1 MIRNP
6 VANLSFRHHIV
17 PLEIY
22 AAAPFGEDTM
32 SRRFLKMEVTSSL
45 FILALVI
52 SLASCHQKTEAPSAK
67 VFGTPE
73 EAGDAVLASAKSG
86 NQDELI
92 AIFGPDSKG
101 LLTSGDPVQDKNT
114 VQAFIAAYTVMHRW
128 RKMKDGSQTLMIGSD
143 NFPLAIPLKKNAA
156 GQWFFDTAAGKDEM
170 LNRRI
175 GRNELAV
182 INVCKGLVYA
192 EAEYHRALR
201 DGSTTPQYAL
211 KFLSD
216 PGRQNGLY
224 WKSENG
230 QPESPLGP
238 AVTLATTQ
246 GYSAAG
252 ANGPIPFHGYFFRM
266 LTGQTDKAPGGARD
280 YIVDGK
286 MVKGYAFVAYP
297 AEYGNSGITTFIT
310 NQDGLLLQRD
320 LGPDTAK
327 IATAMT
333 KYDPDN
339 NWDPIPEPGGLQ

>member
-1 MIRNP
+1 
-6 VANLSFRHHIV
+6 
-17 PLEIY
+17 
-22 AAAPFGEDTM
+22 M
-32 SRRFLKMEVTSSL
+32 SRRFLRMQVTSSL

-52 SLASCHQKTEAPSAK
+52 SLASCHQKTEAPSVKA
-67 VFGTPE
+67 FATPE

-86 NQDELI
+86 NQDDLI
-92 AIFGPDSKG
+92 AIFGPDSKE

-128 RKMKDGSQTLMIGSD
+128 RKMKDGSETLMIGSD

-182 INVCKGLVYA
+182 INVCQGLVYA
-192 EAEYHRALR
+192 QAEYHRVLR
-201 DGSTTPQYAL
+201 NGSTTPQYAI

-216 PGRQNGLY
+216 PGKQNGLY

-238 AVTLATTQ
+238 AVTQAAAQ
-246 GYSAAG
+246 GYTADG
-252 ANGPIPFHGYFFRM
+252 KGQTPFHGYFFRM
-266 LTGQTDKAPGGARD
+266 LTGQTDKAPGGAKD

-297 AEYGNSGITTFIT
+297 AVYGNSGIMTFIT
-310 NQDGLLLQRD
+310 NQDGLLLQKD
-320 LGPDTAK
+320 LGADTAK
-327 IATAMT
+327 TVTAMT
-333 KYDPDN
+333 KYDPDTG
-339 NWDPIPEPGGLQ
+339 WDPIPEP

>member
-1 MIRNP
+1 
-6 VANLSFRHHIV
+6 
-17 PLEIY
+17 
-22 AAAPFGEDTM
+22 M
-32 SRRFLKMEVTSSL
+32 SRKLLRMEVTSSL

-52 SLASCHQKTEAPSAK
+52 SLASCHQKTEAPSVKA
-67 VFGTPE
+67 FATPE

-86 NQDELI
+86 NQDDLI
-92 AIFGPDSKG
+92 AIFGPESKE

-128 RKMKDGSQTLMIGSD
+128 RKMKDGGETLFIGSD
-143 NFPLAIPLKKNAA
+143 NFPMAIPLKKNAA

-201 DGSTTPQYAL
+201 DGATTPQYAV

-238 AVTLATTQ
+238 AVTQAAAQ
-246 GYSAAG
+246 GYTADG
-252 ANGPIPFHGYFFRM
+252 KGQTPFHGYFFRM
-266 LTGQTDKAPGGARD
+266 LTGQTDKAPGGAKD

-286 MVKGYAFVAYP
+286 MVKGYAFVAFP
-297 AEYGNSGITTFIT
+297 AVYGNSGIMTFIT
-310 NQDGLLLQRD
+310 NQDGLLLQKD
-320 LGPDTAK
+320 LGADTAK
-327 IATAMT
+327 TATAMT
-333 KYDPDN
+333 KYDPDTG
-339 NWDPIPEPGGLQ
+339 WDPIPEP